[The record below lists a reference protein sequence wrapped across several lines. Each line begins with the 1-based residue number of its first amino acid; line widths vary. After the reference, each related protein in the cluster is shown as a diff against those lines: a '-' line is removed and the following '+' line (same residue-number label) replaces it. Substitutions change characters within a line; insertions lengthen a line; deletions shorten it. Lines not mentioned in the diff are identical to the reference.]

1 MSHPTP
7 SGTGVALA
15 QERLTAF
22 AKQEAAGESPLYE
35 HLATAAC
42 ADAEVAEL
50 LTAAEEDQARATLF
64 FAAAHRLVI
73 AEPTSQL
80 AYYYPSVGGDRGVD
94 QSTWPTFREFV
105 LARADRMRELI
116 ATRIT
121 QTNEVRRAALLYPA
135 LVAIGKQAG
144 APLGLLEVGTSAG
157 LLLGVDRYGYRY
169 ALPGGDQVNAGPA
182 KAALVLTSQ
191 LGLADGVKKPA
202 LPRKLA
208 VGARVGLDVHPVDLA
223 DEEELAWL
231 EACVWADQLDR
242 IRLLNT
248 AAGVQAGGRPDL
260 VTGDAVDDLAS
271 AAARVPEDQPL
282 VVFHSHTMPYLE
294 RERRSAFVEA
304 VAALAASRPVWW
316 LSLEAYEAVLAL
328 VLPDRPDLASGDRL
342 TGTLAITRWEDG
354 KPQVNVLAR
363 TEPHGGRLDWL
374 AR

>member
-1 MSHPTP
+1 M
-7 SGTGVALA
+7 TGVALA
-15 QERLTAF
+15 QDRLTAF

-35 HLATAAC
+35 HLAAAAC
-42 ADAEVAEL
+42 ADEEVAAL
-50 LTAAEEDQARATLF
+50 LTAAEPDQARATLF

-94 QSTWPTFREFV
+94 DSTWPTFREFV

-116 ATRIT
+116 ATRVT

-169 ALPGGDQVNAGPA
+169 ALSGGEQVNAGPA

-191 LGLADGVKKPA
+191 LGLADGAKKPA

-208 VGARVGLDVHPVDLA
+208 VGARVGLDIHPVDLA

-260 VTGDAVDDLAS
+260 IAGDAVDDLATT
-271 AAARVPEDQPL
+271 AARIPADQPL
-282 VVFHSHTMPYLE
+282 VVFDAHTLPYLE
-294 RERRSAFVEA
+294 PERRTAFVDA
-304 VAALAASRPVWW
+304 LAALAATRPLWW
-316 LSLEAYEAVLAL
+316 LSLETYESTLAAL
-328 VLPDRPDLASGDRL
+328 LPGRTDLASGDRL
-342 TGTLAITRWEDG
+342 TGTLAVTRWEDG

-363 TEPHGGRLDWL
+363 AEPHGQRLDWM

>member
-1 MSHPTP
+1 VSV
-7 SGTGVALA
+7 TGVELTRDRLA
-15 QERLTAF
+15 IF

-35 HLATAAC
+35 HLATAAST
-42 ADAEVAEL
+42 DDEVAAL
-50 LTAAEEDQARATLF
+50 LTAAAPEAARATLF

-94 QSTWPTFREFV
+94 DQTWPTFREFV
-105 LARADRMRELI
+105 LARAEKMRELI
-116 ATRIT
+116 ATRVT

-169 ALPGGDQVNAGPA
+169 ALPGGEQVNAGPA

-191 LGLADGVKKPA
+191 LGLADGMKKPA

-208 VGARVGLDVHPVDLA
+208 IGARVGLDVHPVDLA

-231 EACVWADQLDR
+231 EACVWADQVDR

-260 VTGDAVDDLAS
+260 VAGDAVDDLAS
-271 AAARVPEDQPL
+271 AAARVPADQPL
-282 VVFHSHTMPYLE
+282 VVFDSHTLPYLE
-294 RERRSAFVEA
+294 PDRRTAFVEA
-304 VAALAASRPVWW
+304 VAALAATRPLWW
-316 LSLEAYEAVLAL
+316 LSLEAYEAVLAQL
-328 VLPDRPDLASGDRL
+328 LPDRPDLASADRL
-342 TGTLAITRWEDG
+342 TGTLAVTRWENG

-374 AR
+374 AS

>member
-1 MSHPTP
+1 
-7 SGTGVALA
+7 LA
-15 QERLTAF
+15 VF

-35 HLATAAC
+35 HLAASACTDDDVAALLT
-42 ADAEVAEL
+42 VAEPE
-50 LTAAEEDQARATLF
+50 AARATLF

-94 QSTWPTFREFV
+94 DSTWPTFREFV

-116 ATRIT
+116 VTRIT

-169 ALPGGDQVNAGPA
+169 SLTGGDQVNAGAA

-191 LGLADGVKKPA
+191 LGLAEGMKKPA

-208 VGARVGLDVHPVDLA
+208 VGARVGLDIHPVDLA
-223 DEEELAWL
+223 DEQELAWL
-231 EACVWADQLDR
+231 EACVWADQVDR

-271 AAARVPEDQPL
+271 AAARVPADQPL
-282 VVFHSHTMPYLE
+282 VVFDSHTLPYLE
-294 RERRSAFVEA
+294 PDRRTAFVDA
-304 VAALAASRPVWW
+304 VAALAATRPLWW
-316 LSLEAYEAVLAL
+316 LSLETYESGLAAL
-328 VLPDRPDLASGDRL
+328 LPGRTDLASGERL
-342 TGTLAITRWEDG
+342 AGTLAVTRWEDG

-363 TEPHGGRLDWL
+363 TEPHGQRLDWL

>member
-1 MSHPTP
+1 MT
-7 SGTGVALA
+7 TAL
-15 QERLTAF
+15 ELSRDRLAAF

-42 ADAEVAEL
+42 VDDEVAAL
-50 LTAAEEDQARATLF
+50 LTAAEPGAARATLF

-94 QSTWPTFREFV
+94 DQTWPTFREFV
-105 LARADRMRELI
+105 LARAEKMRGLI
-116 ATRIT
+116 ATRVT

-169 ALPGGDQVNAGPA
+169 SMPGGEQVNAGPA

-191 LGLADGVKKPA
+191 LGLAEGMKKPA

-208 VGARVGLDVHPVDLA
+208 IGARVGLDVHPVDLT
-223 DEEELAWL
+223 DEGELAWL
-231 EACVWADQLDR
+231 EACVWADQVDR

-260 VTGDAVDDLAS
+260 VAGDAVDDLAP
-271 AAARVPEDQPL
+271 AAARIPAEQPL
-282 VVFHSHTMPYLE
+282 VVFDSHTLPYLE
-294 RERRSAFVEA
+294 PARRAAFVEA

-316 LSLEAYEAVLAL
+316 LSLEAYEAGLAY
-328 VLPDRPDLASGDRL
+328 VLPDRADLAEGERL
-342 TGTLAITRWEDG
+342 TGTLAVTRWEDG
-354 KPQVNVLAR
+354 KPQVTVFAR

-374 AR
+374 T

>member
-1 MSHPTP
+1 M
-7 SGTGVALA
+7 TGVELTRDRLA
-15 QERLTAF
+15 VF

-35 HLATAAC
+35 HLATTAS
-42 ADAEVAEL
+42 ADDDVAGL
-50 LTAAEEDQARATLF
+50 LTAAEPDQARATLF

-94 QSTWPTFREFV
+94 ERTWPTFREFV
-105 LARADRMRELI
+105 LARAEKMRELI
-116 ATRIT
+116 ATRVT

-169 ALPGGDQVNAGPA
+169 SLPGGEQVNAGPA

-191 LGLADGVKKPA
+191 LGLADGVTKKPA

-208 VGARVGLDVHPVDLA
+208 VGAKVGLDIHPVDLA

-231 EACVWADQLDR
+231 EACVWADQVDR

-248 AAGVQAGGRPDL
+248 AAGVQAGGRPEL
-260 VTGDAVDDLAS
+260 VTGDAVDDLA
-271 AAARVPEDQPL
+271 AAAERVPADQPL
-282 VVFHSHTMPYLE
+282 VVFDSHTLPYLE
-294 RERRSAFVEA
+294 PERRTAFIDV
-304 VAALAASRPVWW
+304 VAALAATRPLWW
-316 LSLEAYEAVLAL
+316 LSLETYESGLSAL
-328 VLPDRPDLASGDRL
+328 LPDRADLASGERIS
-342 TGTLAITRWEDG
+342 GTLAVTRWEDG
-354 KPQVNVLAR
+354 KAHVNVLAR
-363 TEPHGGRLDWL
+363 TEPHGQRLTWL

>member
-1 MSHPTP
+1 L
-7 SGTGVALA
+7 TGVELTRDRLA
-15 QERLTAF
+15 VF

-35 HLATAAC
+35 HLAAAAC
-42 ADAEVAEL
+42 ADDDVAAL
-50 LTAAEEDQARATLF
+50 LTAAEPDQARATLF

-94 QSTWPTFREFV
+94 ERTWPTFREFV
-105 LARADRMRELI
+105 LARAEKMRQLI
-116 ATRIT
+116 ATRVT

-169 ALPGGDQVNAGPA
+169 SLPGGEQVNAGQA

-191 LGLADGVKKPA
+191 LGLAEGMRKPA

-208 VGARVGLDVHPVDLA
+208 VGARVGLDIHPVDLA

-231 EACVWADQLDR
+231 EACVWADQVDR

-271 AAARVPEDQPL
+271 AAARVPADQPL
-282 VVFHSHTMPYLE
+282 VVFDSHTLPYLE
-294 RERRSAFVEA
+294 APRRKAFVEA
-304 VAALAASRPVWW
+304 VAALAATRPLWW
-316 LSLEAYEAVLAL
+316 LSLETYETVLATL
-328 VLPDRPDLASGDRL
+328 LPDRADLASGERII
-342 TGTLAITRWEDG
+342 GTLAVTRWEDG
-354 KPQVNVLAR
+354 KPLVTVLAR
-363 TEPHGGRLDWL
+363 TEPHGQRIDWL
-374 AR
+374 AG

>member
-1 MSHPTP
+1 M
-7 SGTGVALA
+7 TGVALA
-15 QERLTAF
+15 QDRLAVF

-35 HLATAAC
+35 HLAGAASL
-42 ADAEVAEL
+42 DEDVAGL
-50 LTAAEEDQARATLF
+50 LTAAEPDAARATLF

-94 QSTWPTFREFV
+94 DATWPVFREFV
-105 LARADRMRELI
+105 LARAEKMRGLI
-116 ATRIT
+116 GSRIT

-135 LVAIGKQAG
+135 LIGIAKQAG

-169 ALPGGDQVNAGPA
+169 ALPGGDQANAGPA

-191 LGLADGVKKPA
+191 LGLADGQKKPA

-223 DEEELAWL
+223 DEDELAWL
-231 EACVWADQLDR
+231 EACVWADQVDR

-248 AAGVQAGGRPDL
+248 AAGVQAGGRPEL

-271 AAARVPEDQPL
+271 AAARVPADQPL
-282 VVFHSHTMPYLE
+282 VVFDSHTLPYLE
-294 RERRSAFVEA
+294 PDRRAAYVEA
-304 VAALAASRPVWW
+304 LAALAATRPLWW
-316 LSLEAYEAVLAL
+316 LSLEAYEVGIAAL
-328 VLPDRPDLASGDRL
+328 LPGRTDLAANGKL
-342 TGTLAITRWEDG
+342 AGTLAVTRWEDG

-363 TEPHGGRLDWL
+363 TEPHGQRLDWL